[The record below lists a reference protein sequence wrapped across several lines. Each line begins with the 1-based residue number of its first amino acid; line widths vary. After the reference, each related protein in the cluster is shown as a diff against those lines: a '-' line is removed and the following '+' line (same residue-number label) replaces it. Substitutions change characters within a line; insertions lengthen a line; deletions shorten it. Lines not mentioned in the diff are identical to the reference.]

1 MSRFQIVIN
10 WSAKGEIKD
19 TIIDCVKVPINS
31 DINDLKGIFDVFLN
45 NINSN
50 LNTSEKCLNYMLNN
64 TIGPFIY
71 NYIDRV
77 YKINYIDIATNI
89 SNNFIFNRDNENF
102 IVEFN
107 QYFEII
113 REYQDKYSWRL
124 NDTI

>member
-89 SNNFIFNRDNENF
+89 SNNIIFNRDNENF